1 MRRLIKKQVC
11 YNLLVWK
18 WKFDCITVIKTS
30 TDNVIGTKLSVTYY
44 IAMYFK
50 RMIIKL
56 YYSTMTNIHKFVNA
70 IYLPVDLLDGDIDA
84 NSVVD
89 ITKLN
94 FN

>member
-1 MRRLIKKQVC
+1 MLQFVGLKMK
-11 YNLLVWK
+11 VWLHQ
-18 WKFDCITVIKTS
+18 TVIKTS

-56 YYSTMTNIHKFVNA
+56 YYSTMTNINKFVNA
-70 IYLPVDLLDGDIDA
+70 IYSPVDLLAGDIDA